1 MSFRALCNRFDSPYG
16 LSPVDMLLAGLL
28 VMYCLSAVVNRQ
40 PVTDVCLQDMLP
52 YLLLYTVVR
61 LAASLGR
68 KYVLPLLFLS
78 LCIWSCTESVSGLMQ
93 VLGRIPSGHFLFRL
107 TGSFDNPGPYG
118 GFIAMT
124 AATATAFAV
133 QHRHSAASQERE
145 SVSRQSGT
153 QGICIHGKLVFLR
166 RRQCPE
172 LQGQPLYRTCPGRI
186 YRRNSD
192 ENNVFGWR
200 KERKKVHEKDMKTV
214 SEIKGCNKQKNFC
227 ADRLAVLLSLWISM
241 ATFPGEIL
249 AQQTS
254 EMTLDQ
260 VIEVARHNSVEA
272 IEAKSSFVSDY
283 WAYRSYKASRLPSL
297 NLYGNLASFDRSLRQ
312 LQNFE
317 TGELV
322 YTGNYNMQN
331 SLGLS
336 VVQNLPFTGGTLSL
350 YTDLSRIDQFGADFG
365 KTWYAQP
372 VTFEYEQPLLS
383 YNRFKWEKKI
393 SPKKYEYARR
403 MYIESMEQI
412 TIDAVTCY
420 FDLML
425 ARKAY
430 DTALSNYENTK
441 QMFSVAAQRL
451 VLGSVT
457 KDEYLQLELRML
469 NDSISINETAVKVK
483 EAQMQINSLLGY
495 DERMEIIP
503 VAQPDLPDIWMDYD
517 MVMTKAMKNSS
528 FRLDNEIKTLTAES
542 DIAQAKADRGASVS
556 FRAKFGLSNSDAAF
570 RETYKN
576 LVDQEVVGIT
586 FSIPIFDWGL
596 GRGRVKE
603 AEAHAAAVK
612 AQVEQAENDYRRQVY
627 TAVGQFNSQRQQCM
641 ASERASRV
649 ALERYSL
656 VMDRFRRGTA
666 SVTELN
672 TAQSECDTA
681 TEKYIEDLSSYWNC
695 YYAIRQLTLFD
706 FIGGKDIEV
715 DFEELIK

>member
-1 MSFRALCNRFDSPYG
+1 
-16 LSPVDMLLAGLL
+16 
-28 VMYCLSAVVNRQ
+28 
-40 PVTDVCLQDMLP
+40 
-52 YLLLYTVVR
+52 
-61 LAASLGR
+61 
-68 KYVLPLLFLS
+68 
-78 LCIWSCTESVSGLMQ
+78 
-93 VLGRIPSGHFLFRL
+93 
-107 TGSFDNPGPYG
+107 
-118 GFIAMT
+118 
-124 AATATAFAV
+124 
-133 QHRHSAASQERE
+133 
-145 SVSRQSGT
+145 
-153 QGICIHGKLVFLR
+153 
-166 RRQCPE
+166 
-172 LQGQPLYRTCPGRI
+172 
-186 YRRNSD
+186 
-192 ENNVFGWR
+192 
-200 KERKKVHEKDMKTV
+200 MKTV
-214 SEIKGCNKQKNFC
+214 SEIKGCNKQKNFY

-254 EMTLDQ
+254 EMTLEQ
-260 VIEVARHNSVEA
+260 VIDVARSNSVAA
-272 IEAKSSFVSDY
+272 IEAKASFVSDY

-312 LQNFE
+312 LQNYE

-322 YTGNYNMQN
+322 YTSNYNMQN

-336 VVQNLPFTGGTLSL
+336 VVQNLPFTGGTVSL

-383 YNRFKWEKKI
+383 YNSFKWEKKI
-393 SPKKYEYARR
+393 SPKKYEYAKRA
-403 MYIESMEQI
+403 YIESMEQV

-425 ARKAY
+425 ARKAH
-430 DTALSNYENTK
+430 DTAVSNYRNTM

-483 EAQMQINSLLGY
+483 EAQMQMNSLLGY

-503 VAQPDLPDIWMDYD
+503 VAEPHLPDIWMDYD
-517 MVMTKAMKNSS
+517 MVMEKAIKNSS

-542 DIAQAKADRGASVS
+542 DIARAKADRGASVS

-603 AEAHAAAVK
+603 AEAQAEAVE

-649 ALERYSL
+649 ARERYSL

-666 SVTELN
+666 SVMELN

-681 TEKYIEDLSSYWNC
+681 TEKYIGDLSSYWSY

-706 FIGGKDIEV
+706 FIEGKDIEV